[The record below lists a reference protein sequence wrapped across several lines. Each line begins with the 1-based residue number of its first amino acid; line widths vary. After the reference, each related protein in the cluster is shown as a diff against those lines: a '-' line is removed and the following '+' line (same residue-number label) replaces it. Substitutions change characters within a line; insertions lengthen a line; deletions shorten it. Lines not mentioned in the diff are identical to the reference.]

1 MSDTDTPAGQTTTG
15 RGTGDWLPCDGD
27 ELRSTFLFEHLTD
40 DQLAWLCR
48 TGHVEH
54 VEPGWLCREGEPAEC
69 FYVMLSGGVAL
80 YRRVGADEVEI
91 NRTRQVGVY
100 MGAWNAYLGDRLPQ
114 TYLHSVRVLEPSRLF
129 VLAAPDFAK
138 LMTEWFPMAVHLLEG
153 VFWGTRDAQQLVG
166 QRERLL
172 ALGSLSAGLTHE
184 LNNPAAAAV
193 RATGTLRER
202 VAAMRHKLALIAD
215 GPYDRATLAV
225 LIRLQEEALERY
237 ADARDADAVGA
248 LATSDLEDRLTD
260 WLDDH
265 GMPEGWRVAPAL
277 VQAGIDEPWLER
289 AAARVDGGALT
300 GAVSWLAY
308 TIETEQLM
316 AEIEDATVRI
326 SSLVGA
332 ARQYSQLD
340 RAPFRPVDVH
350 ELLDSTLTML
360 ELSLDGIAVVRR
372 YDRTLPPVPVYAAE
386 LNQVWT
392 NLVENAAQAMGAQPG
407 GRGPGSGTLT
417 VTTRRADDAVE
428 VEVADTGP
436 GIPEEIR
443 PRIFEPFFTT
453 KPVGQGTGLGLDI
466 SWRIVV
472 NKHHGDLAV
481 TSRPGDTR
489 FVVRLP
495 LMPPPAGRDA
505 GADGTG
511 GGKPVDG
518 APAPA

>member
-1 MSDTDTPAGQTTTG
+1 MTGTQDGENETIDHADAGTPHDRSG
-15 RGTGDWLPCDGD
+15 WLPCDID
-27 ELRSTFLFEHLTD
+27 ELRATFLFEHLTD
-40 DQLAWLCR
+40 DQLAWLCA
-48 TGHVEH
+48 TGRVEH
-54 VEPGWLCREGEPAEC
+54 HDPAWLFREGEAAEA
-69 FYVMLSGGVAL
+69 FYVLLDGGVAL
-80 YRRVGADEVEI
+80 YRRVGTDDVEVS
-91 NRTRQVGVY
+91 RTRQVGVY

-114 TYLHSVRVLEPSRLF
+114 TYLHSARTLEPSRFF
-129 VLAAPDFAK
+129 VLAAHDFAK

-248 LATSDLEDRLTD
+248 LETSDLEDRLTD

-265 GMPEGWRVAPAL
+265 GLTEGWRVSPAL
-277 VQAGIDEPWLER
+277 VQAGIDEPWLDR
-289 AAARVDGGALT
+289 VSARVDAGALT

-316 AEIEDATVRI
+316 AEIEDATMRI

-340 RAPFRPVDVH
+340 RAPFRPVDLH

-360 ELSLDGIAVVRR
+360 EHSLSGIEVVRR
-372 YDRTLPPVPVYAAE
+372 YDPDMPPVPVYAGE

-392 NLVENAAQAMGAQPG
+392 NLVENAAQAMTGPPDG
-407 GRGPGSGTLT
+407 PHGEKGTPTGKGRLT
-417 VTTRRADDAVE
+417 VTTRRTDDAAE
-428 VEVADTGP
+428 VEIADTGT
-436 GIPEEIR
+436 GIPEDVL

-472 NKHHGDLAV
+472 NKHHGDLTV

-495 LMPPPAGRDA
+495 LVPPTQPAA
-505 GADGTG
+505 
-511 GGKPVDG
+511 
-518 APAPA
+518 

>member
-1 MSDTDTPAGQTTTG
+1 MTSTEDPTTNPPAASTPPGPTAAA
-15 RGTGDWLPCDGD
+15 RGWLPCDVD
-27 ELRSTFLFEHLTD
+27 ELRATFLFEHLTD
-40 DQLAWLCR
+40 DQLAWLCA
-48 TGHVEH
+48 TGHVERH
-54 VEPGWLCREGEPAEC
+54 DAGWMFHEGTPAEA
-69 FYVMLSGGVAL
+69 FYVMLDGGVAL
-80 YRRVGADEVEI
+80 YRRVGDDEVEVS
-91 NRTRQVGVY
+91 RTRQVGVY
-100 MGAWNAYLGDRLPQ
+100 LGAWNAYLGDRLPQ
-114 TYLHSVRVLEPSRLF
+114 TYLHSARALEPSRFF
-129 VLAAPDFAK
+129 VLEAHDFAK

-153 VFWGTRDAQQLVG
+153 MFWGTRDAQQLVG

-215 GPYDRATLAV
+215 GPYDRATLAE
-225 LIRLQEEALERY
+225 LIRLQEDALERY
-237 ADARDADAVGA
+237 ADTRTADAVGA
-248 LATSDLEDRLTD
+248 LETSDLEDRLTD

-265 GMPEGWRVAPAL
+265 GLPEGWRVSPAL
-277 VQAGIDEPWLER
+277 VQAGIDEPWLDRVAE
-289 AAARVDGGALT
+289 RVDAGALT

-326 SSLVGA
+326 STLVGA

-340 RAPFRPVDVH
+340 RAPFRPVDLH

-360 ELSLDGIAVVRR
+360 DHTLTGVEVVRR
-372 YDRTLPPVPVYAAE
+372 YDTTLPLVPVYAAE

-392 NLVENAAQAMGAQPG
+392 NLVENAAQAMG
-407 GRGPGSGTLT
+407 GSGTLT
-417 VTTRRADDAVE
+417 VTTRRADDRAE
-428 VEVADTGP
+428 VEIADTGP
-436 GIPEEIR
+436 GIPDDVR

-472 NKHHGDLAV
+472 NKHHGDLTV
-481 TSRPGDTR
+481 TSVPGDTR
-489 FVVRLP
+489 FVVHLP
-495 LMPPPAGRDA
+495 LEPAPSQPA
-505 GADGTG
+505 ATPGADG
-511 GGKPVDG
+511 D
-518 APAPA
+518 AAR

>member
-1 MSDTDTPAGQTTTG
+1 MTSTEDPTTTPPTEG
-15 RGTGDWLPCDGD
+15 ASPATDPTAAAAAARGWLPCDVD
-27 ELRSTFLFEHLTD
+27 ELRATFLFEHLTD
-40 DQLAWLCR
+40 DQLAWLCA
-48 TGHVEH
+48 TGHVERH
-54 VEPGWLCREGEPAEC
+54 DAGWLFHEGSPAEA
-69 FYVMLSGGVAL
+69 FYVLLDGGVAL
-80 YRRVGADEVEI
+80 FRRVGEDEVEVS
-91 NRTRQVGVY
+91 RTRQVGVY
-100 MGAWNAYLGDRLPQ
+100 LGAWNAYLGDRLPQ
-114 TYLHSVRVLEPSRLF
+114 TYLHSARALEPSRFF
-129 VLAAPDFAK
+129 VLAAHDFAK

-215 GPYDRATLAV
+215 GPYDRATLAE

-237 ADARDADAVGA
+237 ADTRTADAVGA
-248 LATSDLEDRLTD
+248 LETSDLEDRLTD

-265 GMPEGWRVAPAL
+265 GLPEGWRVSPAL
-277 VQAGIDEPWLER
+277 VQAGIDEPWLDR
-289 AAARVDGGALT
+289 VAARVDAGALT

-326 SSLVGA
+326 STLVGA

-340 RAPFRPVDVH
+340 RAPFRPVDLH

-360 ELSLDGIAVVRR
+360 DHTLDGVEVVRR
-372 YDRTLPPVPVYAAE
+372 YDPDLPAVPVYAAE

-392 NLVENAAQAMGAQPG
+392 NLVENAAQAMAGT
-407 GRGPGSGTLT
+407 GTLT
-417 VTTRRADDAVE
+417 VTTRRVDDHAE

-436 GIPEEIR
+436 GIPDDVR

-481 TSRPGDTR
+481 TSVPGDTR

-495 LMPPPAGRDA
+495 LE
-505 GADGTG
+505 
-511 GGKPVDG
+511 
-518 APAPA
+518 PAPATPDGRA

>member
-1 MSDTDTPAGQTTTG
+1 VTSTEDPTTTPPAAG
-15 RGTGDWLPCDGD
+15 TRAATAARGWLPCDVD
-27 ELRSTFLFEHLTD
+27 ELRGTFLFEHLTD
-40 DQLAWLCR
+40 DQLAWLCA
-48 TGHVEH
+48 TGHVERH
-54 VEPGWLCREGEPAEC
+54 DAGWLFHEGSPAEA
-69 FYVMLSGGVAL
+69 FYVMLDGGVAL
-80 YRRVGADEVEI
+80 YRRVGQDDVEVS
-91 NRTRQVGVY
+91 RTHQVGVY
-100 MGAWNAYLGDRLPQ
+100 LGAWNAYLGDRLPQ
-114 TYLHSVRVLEPSRLF
+114 TYLHSARALEPSRFF
-129 VLAAPDFAK
+129 VLEAHDFAK

-153 VFWGTRDAQQLVG
+153 VFWGTRDAQQVVG

-215 GPYDRATLAV
+215 GPFDRATLAEV
-225 LIRLQEEALERY
+225 IRLQEAALERY
-237 ADARDADAVGA
+237 RDTRTADAVGA
-248 LATSDLEDRLTD
+248 LETSDLEDRLTD

-265 GMPEGWRVAPAL
+265 GLPEGWRVSPAL
-277 VQAGIDEPWLER
+277 VQAGIDEVWLDR
-289 AAARVDGGALT
+289 AAERVDAGALPGT
-300 GAVSWLAY
+300 VSWIAY

-340 RAPFRPVDVH
+340 RAPFRPVDLH

-360 ELSLDGIAVVRR
+360 DQVLAGVEVVRH
-372 YDRTLPPVPVYAAE
+372 YDPTLPPVPVYAAE

-392 NLVENAAQAMGAQPG
+392 NLVENAAQAMG
-407 GRGPGSGTLT
+407 GSGTLT
-417 VTTRRADDAVE
+417 VTTRRVE
-428 VEVADTGP
+428 DRAEIEIADTGP
-436 GIPEEIR
+436 GIPDDVR

-472 NKHHGDLAV
+472 NKHHGDLTV
-481 TSRPGDTR
+481 TSVPGDTR
-489 FVVRLP
+489 FVVHLP
-495 LMPPPAGRDA
+495 LEPAPPAA
-505 GADGTG
+505 
-511 GGKPVDG
+511 
-518 APAPA
+518 APPALD

>member
-1 MSDTDTPAGQTTTG
+1 MTG
-15 RGTGDWLPCDGD
+15 STQDGTQEVPGTADGTSGWLPCDVD

-54 VEPGWLCREGEPAEC
+54 AEPGWLCREGDPAER
-69 FYVMLSGGVAL
+69 FFVLLDGGVAL
-80 YRRVGADEVEI
+80 FRRVGSDDVEI

-114 TYLHSVRVLEPSRLF
+114 TYLHSVRVLEPSRFF

-202 VAAMRHKLALIAD
+202 VGAMRHKLALIAD

-237 ADARDADAVGA
+237 AAARDADVVGA
-248 LATSDLEDRLTD
+248 LETSDLEDRLTD

-265 GMPEGWRVAPAL
+265 GLPEGWRVAPAL
-277 VQAGIDEPWLER
+277 VQAGIDEAWLDR
-289 AAARVDGGALT
+289 AAGRIDAGALT

-340 RAPFRPVDVH
+340 RAPFRPVDLH
-350 ELLDSTLTML
+350 ELIDSTLVML
-360 ELSLDGIAVVRR
+360 DRALAGIDVVRR
-372 YDRTLPPVPVYAAE
+372 YDPALPAVPVFAAE

-392 NLVENAAQAMGAQPG
+392 NLVENAAQAMGASAD
-407 GRGPGSGTLT
+407 GRTQGEGTLT
-417 VTTRRADDAVE
+417 VTTRRTDDTAE
-428 VEVADTGP
+428 VEIADTGS
-436 GIPEEIR
+436 GIPEDVL

-472 NKHHGDLAV
+472 NKHHGDLSV

-495 LMPPPAGRDA
+495 LVPPAG
-505 GADGTG
+505 
-511 GGKPVDG
+511 
-518 APAPA
+518 PAA